1 MTSPKTVGLV
11 VALLCATAAATGC
24 RQATT
29 PDDSNELT
37 AAWTHRVEMPHI
49 VLIVVDT
56 LRRDH
61 LGAYGYERETSPNI
75 DRLADRSLVFENAF
89 SQAPWTLPAVASL
102 LTSRYPSELGIQGF
116 NKRIPD
122 QEVFLQEILSQH
134 GYATH
139 AVVSHDFVGEK
150 WGFNQG
156 FDTFE
161 SFAGGHRTVS
171 SEKVTD
177 AALRLVDQIEET
189 PSFLFV
195 HYFDPH
201 FLFVEHESHRFSG
214 EPPEAESEWWGMPYK
229 QLRAQARRGQLSAE
243 QRDYLLDLYDSEI
256 AFTDFHLGRLLDR
269 LESRGRMEDSIV
281 IFTADHGEEFLDHGG
296 LGHTATVFNELINV
310 PLIIKWPG
318 VEEQQRSDRYVA
330 HVDLLPTL
338 IDYLGLAEV
347 PGVSGMHIGDR
358 EPDAPIFSETRR
370 YQKVSAVIRDG
381 TKLVYDERN
390 QSGRYFDLRADPSEV
405 EAITTVKGGDGLLA
419 ELIEYQRQAQEGLAR
434 LEQEA
439 ELEISDEERQKL
451 EALGYID

>member
-1 MTSPKTVGLV
+1 MISPKTVGLV
-11 VALLCATAAATGC
+11 VALLCVMGAATGC

-37 AAWTHRVEMPHI
+37 AAWTHRAENPHI

-61 LGAYGYERETSPNI
+61 LGAYGYERDTSPNI
-75 DRLADRSLVFENAF
+75 DRLADKSTVFDNAF

-122 QEVFLQEILSQH
+122 TETFLQEILSEH

-139 AVVSHDFVGEK
+139 AVVSHDFIGEK

-161 SFAGGHRTVS
+161 SFAGGHRAVS

-177 AALRLVDQIEET
+177 AALQIVDQIGEDPT
-189 PSFLFV
+189 FLFV

-201 FLFVEHESHRFSG
+201 FLFMEHPDHRFSG
-214 EPPEAESEWWGMPYK
+214 SPPDADSGWWNMPYR
-229 QLRAQARRGQLSAE
+229 QLRARARMGKLSAK
-243 QRDYLLDLYDSEI
+243 QRDHLLDLYDSEI
-256 AFTDFHLGRLLDR
+256 AFTDEHLGRLLDR
-269 LESRGRMEDSIV
+269 LENTGRMDDSIV
-281 IFTADHGEEFLDHGG
+281 VFTADHGEEFLDHGG
-296 LGHTATVFNELINV
+296 LGHTSTVFNELINV

-318 VEEQQRSDRYVA
+318 TDSPVRSQRFVA
-330 HVDLLPTL
+330 HVDMLPTL
-338 IDYLGLAEV
+338 LDYLGIPADQN
-347 PGVSGMHIGDR
+347 VSGDHLGSR
-358 EPDAPIFSETRR
+358 EPSSPIFSETRR
-370 YQKVSAVIRDG
+370 YQKVSAVIQDAV
-381 TKLVYDERN
+381 KLVHDEREG
-390 QSGRYFDLRADPSEV
+390 SHSYFDLQSDAGELEPLVDPENGSALV
-405 EAITTVKGGDGLLA
+405 A
-419 ELIEYQRQAQEGLAR
+419 ELESYRLRAQEGLAR
-434 LEQEA
+434 LERDA
-439 ELEISDEERQKL
+439 EVEISDEERKKL